1 MKRFTLALSVLA
13 VLALSACAHGNTWSP
28 VCNERTAG
36 KCVPEKKMMMKK
48 GKHKADATFNKA
60 LRK

>member
-13 VLALSACAHGNTWSP
+13 VLALTACAHGSTT
-28 VCNERTAG
+28 CNDRTAG
-36 KCVPEKKMMMKK
+36 KCKAEKAAAAKK
-48 GKHKADATFNKA
+48 GKHKADAAFNKA